1 MVDPRAEVETAAV
14 LVFSRVVWA
23 VRRSGGGLR
32 SGGPVAEIQREV
44 KAQVLVADA
53 DASVRARIGR
63 SLEED
68 GRFEICADVGDAAEA
83 TTAAAREHPDLC
95 VIDVGLPG
103 GGLAAAW
110 EIKGRLP
117 RTSIV
122 MVAESR
128 GRGDVLRSASR
139 GGGRL
144 PPEGHEPRAPSACAR
159 GRARAA
165 ARDSARAHVTRR
177 LGVLRQGPRRRVVLE
192 NGVAPLTSREWQ
204 VLDLMRMRLST
215 AEMARRLFIS
225 QTTVRSHVA
234 ALLRKLDVPDREAA
248 VRYLE
253 SVER

>member
-1 MVDPRAEVETAAV
+1 MVE
-14 LVFSRVVWA
+14 L
-23 VRRSGGGLR
+23 
-32 SGGPVAEIQREV
+32 QREA

-63 SLEED
+63 SLEKD
-68 GRFEICADVGDAAEA
+68 GRFAICADVGDAAGA

-95 VIDVGLPG
+95 VIDVALPG
-103 GGLAAAW
+103 GGVAAAW

-122 MVAESR
+122 MVAESE
-128 GRGDVLRSASR
+128 DEATLFAALRA
-139 GGGRL
+139 GAVGYLPKDTNHGRL
-144 PPEGHEPRAPSACAR
+144 PHALADALAGGVAIPRALMSR
-159 GRARAA
+159 VVSEF
-165 ARDSARAHVTRR
+165 RDE
-177 LGVLRQGPRRRVVLE
+177 GPRRRVVLE

-204 VLDLMRMRLST
+204 VLDLLRMRLST